1 MTNNFVNETSYISS
15 TIVQNKVLNGGGYY
29 LLTNLNKLNNNYVNA
44 HNNG

>member
-29 LLTNLNKLNNNYVNA
+29 LLTNLKVNNFL
-44 HNNG
+44 HEIKWIG